1 MKRLFT
7 IIIVLF
13 HLGLIEVAISE
24 QITKNEKTIM
34 DELLSAVCSNDIDK
48 AKTILEKLPAGM
60 INFTFYDG
68 ITLLHVVSA
77 LNHEEM
83 VQELINRGA
92 DINARTAEGFTSLHW
107 AAIKNAEKTTAILLK
122 KGADPDAFNP
132 HGVTPLHCAA
142 IRNATNIINYL
153 LEAGANPKAETDSGN
168 TPLDFAIMHNAN
180 ASAILLASKTVS
192 TETNIVTVETIEI
205 PTPALDTSLQT
216 SDVEEKEEPVR
227 PQIVQRAEP
236 GQNFILPLGMEET
249 IIMVWVPQIKIWVGK
264 YEITN
269 GQYRRFNRK
278 HNSSF
283 YGTYSL
289 NESEQPVVYVSWSEA
304 VMFCR
309 WLNTEFSDR
318 LPTGYEI
325 RLPTVEEW
333 ITIAKCGDNRKYPWG
348 NQLPPLYG
356 NIADVTYKRKFGSRN
371 GIKNYDDGYSVTS
384 PVTESGSNEWGVYGL
399 AGNVWEWCQDWY
411 DPAHKYKVRLGASW
425 DVDNPE
431 QMEIGWRGFDK
442 IESRDATIGFRIVAA
457 KNQ

>member
-1 MKRLFT
+1 MRRISA
-7 IIIVLF
+7 IITVLF
-13 HLGLIEVAISE
+13 YLGLIEVAISE
-24 QITKNEKTIM
+24 QATKKENIIM

-48 AKTILEKLPAGM
+48 ARTILDKLPAGM
-60 INFTFYDG
+60 INFTFHDSV
-68 ITLLHVVSA
+68 TLLHVASA

-107 AAIKNAEKTTAILLK
+107 AAMKKAEKTTAILLK
-122 KGADPDAFNP
+122 NGADPDANNL

-142 IRNATNIINYL
+142 IRNATNIINHL

-180 ASAILLASKTVS
+180 NSAILLASKTAS
-192 TETNIVTVETIEI
+192 TETNIATVESTEI
-205 PTPALDTSLQT
+205 PAPPVDASLRVST
-216 SDVEEKEEPVR
+216 MEETKNAR
-227 PQIVQRAEP
+227 PQIVPRAIA
-236 GQNFILPLGMEET
+236 GLNFVLPLGMEET
-249 IIMVWVPQIKIWVGK
+249 IIMVWIPPMKIWVGK

-278 HNSSF
+278 HNSKF
-283 YGTYSL
+283 YSTYSL
-289 NESEQPVVYVSWSEA
+289 NETDQPAVYVNWNEA
-304 VMFCR
+304 IMFCR

-333 ITIAKCGDNRKYPWG
+333 ITIAKCGDNRKFPWG

-356 NIADVTYKRKFGSRN
+356 NIADVTYKRNLGGRN
-371 GIKNYDDGYSVTS
+371 GIKNYDDGYAVTC

-411 DPAHKYKVRLGASW
+411 DPTHKYKVRLGASW
-425 DVDNPE
+425 DTDNPE

-442 IESRDATIGFRIVAA
+442 TESRDATIGFRIVAA